1 MDPVMDDG
9 YIISTR
15 TYILIELFLT
25 FGGVLAFCFWQLW
38 SLRKLRLEREAKER
52 AATQRAQETAAS

>member
-1 MDPVMDDG
+1 MDDG

-52 AATQRAQETAAS
+52 AEKERTSS

>member
-1 MDPVMDDG
+1 MDDG
-9 YIISTR
+9 YLISTR
-15 TYILIELFLT
+15 TYVLIELFLT

-52 AATQRAQETAAS
+52 MEKQGEQ